1 MNGHFLKLYVAPN
14 TKHHSKLLYEWV
26 LEEAKA
32 LGIPGGSVVR
42 AVAGYGRHGPLHE
55 EHFFELAGDQP
66 MLVEFFAEEA
76 AINLLLA
83 RLQAVKISLFYVR
96 FPATAGM
103 TAPD

>member
-14 TKHHSKLLYEWV
+14 TKHHGKLLYEWV

-42 AVAGYGRHGPLHE
+42 AVAGYGRHGTLHE
-55 EHFFELAGDQP
+55 DHFFELAGDQP
-66 MLVEFFAEEA
+66 TLVEFFAEES
-76 AINLLLA
+76 AISLLLA
-83 RLQAVKISLFYVR
+83 RLQAEKISLFYVR
-96 FPATAGM
+96 FPASAGM

>member
-42 AVAGYGRHGPLHE
+42 AVAGYGRHGTLHE

-83 RLQAVKISLFYVR
+83 RLQAEKISLFYVR

>member
-1 MNGHFLKLYVAPN
+1 
-14 TKHHSKLLYEWV
+14 
-26 LEEAKA
+26 
-32 LGIPGGSVVR
+32 
-42 AVAGYGRHGPLHE
+42 
-55 EHFFELAGDQP
+55 

-83 RLQAVKISLFYVR
+83 RLQAEKISLFYVR